1 MAIKIGHAS
10 ISENGSVNGAAGDQ
24 TGREVC
30 TRTWYSKPWSL
41 VLRCKDPATAERM
54 ARACEKGCAN
64 NNIGYSQADRN
75 SAHAQAHKVG
85 YDLAKITSRCNTDC
99 SAFMTLCAIAAGV
112 SSLEYTGNAPTTSNM
127 RARFAATGKFDVLTD
142 KKYLTSDAH
151 LKRGD
156 ILVKPGSHTVMALQN
171 GSKASVSAV
180 KPAASAPAKQP
191 EIKAAEAKPTEKEK
205 KREDVYM
212 FEVPILG
219 GGMKGNAVLL
229 WQKLL
234 AGCGYDLGEDGRA
247 GNLSGEFNAGTYLA
261 TLDYKKH
268 VGITIGE
275 DGTDGRVTP
284 ETWAAML
291 GI

>member
-10 ISENGSVNGAAGDQ
+10 ISEKGSVNGTAGDQ

-41 VLRCKDPATAERM
+41 VLRCKDSATAERM

-75 SAHAQAHKVG
+75 SAHAKARKVG
-85 YDLAKITSRCNTDC
+85 YDLSKIASKCNTDC

-112 SSLEYTGNAPTTSNM
+112 SALEYSGNAPTTSNM

-142 KKYLTSDAH
+142 KKYLTSDAY

-171 GSKASVSAV
+171 GSKVSAA
-180 KPAASAPAKQP
+180 KPAASSQAPAQTPSWAPSQHVQLNYQVGGTYHVACSALNIRTK
-191 EIKAAEAKPTEKEK
+191 KASDPVTAIPSGAVIGQK
-205 KREDVYM
+205 KN
-212 FEVPILG
+212 
-219 GGMKGNAVLL
+219 GNAVTCRAAAAVGSAIWIYTGLDA
-229 WQKLL
+229 K
-234 AGCGYDLGEDGRA
+234 GREQWMCA
-247 GNLSGEFNAGTYLA
+247 DNGSTAYL
-261 TLDYKKH
+261 
-268 VGITIGE
+268 V
-275 DGTDGRVTP
+275 
-284 ETWAAML
+284 
-291 GI
+291 

>member
-1 MAIKIGHAS
+1 
-10 ISENGSVNGAAGDQ
+10 
-24 TGREVC
+24 
-30 TRTWYSKPWSL
+30 
-41 VLRCKDPATAERM
+41 M

-75 SAHAQAHKVG
+75 SAHAKARKVG

-99 SAFMTLCAIAAGV
+99 SAFMTLCAIAGGV
-112 SSLEYTGNAPTTSNM
+112 SGLEYSGNAPTTSNM

-142 KKYLTSDAH
+142 KKYLTSDAY

-171 GSKASVSAV
+171 GSKVSVA
-180 KPAASAPAKQP
+180 KPAASAPIKQP
-191 EIKAAEAKPTEKEK
+191 EVKITETQSNEKEEK
-205 KREDVYM
+205 KEDVYM
-212 FEVPILG
+212 FEAPILG

-275 DGTDGRVTP
+275 DGTDGRVTQ